1 MELWNL
7 LFDVF
12 QVVKSQELEVINTL
26 LIACVV
32 EEIRQVDLV
41 GAFNQEKALV
51 GAFSMIVQLRRLI
64 VCSTSQPTWV
74 VATKQDTFDDHLHS
88 EKTVSVGVMEFE
100 TIAVKI

>member
-1 MELWNL
+1 M
-7 LFDVF
+7 LFILSKGRAAIRHYACDLCVSVSISRILTVVGVF
-12 QVVKSQELEVINTL
+12 SVI
-26 LIACVV
+26 A
-32 EEIRQVDLV
+32 
-41 GAFNQEKALV
+41 
-51 GAFSMIVQLRRLI
+51 QLRRLI